1 MYPKQ
6 RITKQIKGDKNMT
19 DIEIIYCGDE
29 YTAEF
34 LVNALAQLGIRKTEI
49 FTEDGEYLVEVRVMV
64 KAD

>member
-1 MYPKQ
+1 
-6 RITKQIKGDKNMT
+6 MT